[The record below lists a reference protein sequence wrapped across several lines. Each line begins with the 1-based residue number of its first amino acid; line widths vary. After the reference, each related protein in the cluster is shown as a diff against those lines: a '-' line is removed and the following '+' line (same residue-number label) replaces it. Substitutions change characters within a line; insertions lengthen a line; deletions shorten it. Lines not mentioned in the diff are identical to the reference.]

1 MAYTKVFAI
10 KKRLDKSV
18 AYAANEKKTGLAGMI
33 EYAVNRSK
41 TEQRLFE
48 CALNCESPQTAYRE
62 MMDTKHRWSKPG
74 GVLGYHFIQS
84 FAPGETTPEQAH
96 AIGVAFARQLFGARF
111 EVVIG
116 THLDKAHLHNH
127 IVVNSV
133 SFTDGKK
140 YHSSPENY
148 YNDVRR
154 TSDALCRE
162 NKLSVI
168 APKGHGKH
176 YAEWKAE
183 QEGKPTVRG
192 IIRADIDGIIAD
204 AYTFQSFLMLLEKRG
219 YAVRHGA
226 NRKYT
231 AVRPPGSQRFIRLD
245 SLGAGY
251 TEAAI
256 RDRLAG
262 QRTGKVNQEPAMQTH
277 HVQTR
282 YRLRGRL
289 PTQPKRKIRGF
300 LALYFKY
307 LYLLRGTRRKN
318 PTHRAAFP
326 IRTEIV
332 RFQRY
337 QEQFKY
343 LYANEI
349 TTTAQ
354 LGRQIAVLEWDIGLL
369 TGERKPFYLRR
380 RKTEDEKIKAQYSA
394 EIDRQTAALR
404 QKRQELALCRRIEA
418 DIPTISETARQTEQ
432 PKELRKKEEQQHEY
446 QRRNR

>member
-168 APKGHGKH
+168 APKGYGKH

-289 PTQPKRKIRGF
+289 PTQP
-300 LALYFKY
+300 
-307 LYLLRGTRRKN
+307 
-318 PTHRAAFP
+318 
-326 IRTEIV
+326 
-332 RFQRY
+332 
-337 QEQFKY
+337 
-343 LYANEI
+343 
-349 TTTAQ
+349 
-354 LGRQIAVLEWDIGLL
+354 
-369 TGERKPFYLRR
+369 
-380 RKTEDEKIKAQYSA
+380 
-394 EIDRQTAALR
+394 
-404 QKRQELALCRRIEA
+404 
-418 DIPTISETARQTEQ
+418 
-432 PKELRKKEEQQHEY
+432 
-446 QRRNR
+446 